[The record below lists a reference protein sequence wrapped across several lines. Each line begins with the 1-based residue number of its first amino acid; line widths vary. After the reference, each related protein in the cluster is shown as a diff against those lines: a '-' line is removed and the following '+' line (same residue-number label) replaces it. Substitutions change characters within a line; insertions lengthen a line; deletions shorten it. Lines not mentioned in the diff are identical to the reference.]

1 MTTRPRFSLKKKLVL
16 LIVPIIA
23 AISILA
29 GLFSYKGINDISRSM
44 YMSRSREL
52 SATAA
57 ALVDPQM
64 VRTVRDRVMAIFDA
78 SEDRVSNE
86 NWQSPDFESYLAKY
100 DSIQE
105 TDAFKTLQ
113 RQLRIVQ
120 DNNDL
125 ECVLPGVLRSEDKFH
140 DLPGRRYLRR
150 GQQAAG

>member
-29 GLFSYKGINDISRSM
+29 ALLSYKGINDISRSM

-78 SEDRVSNE
+78 
-86 NWQSPDFESYLAKY
+86 
-100 DSIQE
+100 
-105 TDAFKTLQ
+105 
-113 RQLRIVQ
+113 
-120 DNNDL
+120 
-125 ECVLPGVLRSEDKFH
+125 
-140 DLPGRRYLRR
+140 
-150 GQQAAG
+150 